1 MSIPD
6 LTNYNLLKTKK
17 LASIQKIDTENYAI
31 GVKQFSEIDGT
42 ALPAQVQGVTMTEIN
57 KAIADKQTEIDT
69 LNLFK
74 KDLLA
79 TV

>member
-17 LASIQKIDTENYAI
+17 LASIQKIDAENYAI

-42 ALPAQVQGVTMTEIN
+42 ALPAQVQGVTITEVN
-57 KAIADKQTEIDT
+57 KAIADKNAEIT
-69 LNLFK
+69 ILKASQFY
-74 KDLLA
+74 
-79 TV
+79 